1 MRLGSKTD
9 DEFLI
14 KLNEKN
20 SQIQSIFHEKIKEI
34 AKKHLVDVMMQDGTV
49 KKQETFE
56 VEKINQIYNRFAN
69 GLQAWTLEGISSTN
83 DEGIRRNFIKLNTNA
98 DDCKISLHL
107 SIQYHVVLFYQPNYE
122 VMKKQKELSDF
133 MDMTKKQE
141 GELTEKSDHVIL
153 EKLKAEGYK
162 DLDTQNLFEI
172 FYNDDKI
179 REKIMSEIE
188 LQTDGDLQKISQ
200 RKEGLLKALDD
211 LLLETYQME
220 PVLIDEARLVTGEE
234 GCVCNIDIEMIE
246 NGQKG
251 GLFDSNQVSSSTK
264 EKISILID
272 QVLEAI
278 LNHPKS

>member
-14 KLNEKN
+14 KLNKKN

-34 AKKHLVDVMMQDGTV
+34 AKKHLVDVMMQDGVV
-49 KKQETFE
+49 KKQETFD
-56 VEKINQIYNRFAN
+56 VEKIHQVYNGFAN
-69 GLQAWTLEGISSTN
+69 RLQDWTLDGISSTN
-83 DEGIRRNFIKLNTNA
+83 NEGIRRNFIKLNTNA
-98 DDCKISLHL
+98 DNCKISLHF
-107 SIQYHVVLFYQPNYE
+107 SIQYHVILFYQPNYE

-153 EKLKAEGYK
+153 EKLRAEGYK

-179 REKIMSEIE
+179 REKIMNEIE

-200 RKEGLLKALDD
+200 HKENLLKELDD

-220 PVLIDEARLVTGEE
+220 PILIDEARLVTGEE

-278 LNHPKS
+278 T

>member
-14 KLNEKN
+14 KLNKKN

-34 AKKHLVDVMMQDGTV
+34 AKKHLVDVMMQDGIV
-49 KKQETFE
+49 KKQETFD
-56 VEKINQIYNRFAN
+56 VEKIHQVYNGFAN
-69 GLQAWTLEGISSTN
+69 RLQDWTLDGISSTN

-98 DDCKISLHL
+98 DNCKISLHF
-107 SIQYHVVLFYQPNYE
+107 SIQYHVILFYQPNYE

-153 EKLKAEGYK
+153 EKLRAEGYK

-172 FYNDDKI
+172 FYDDDKI
-179 REKIMSEIE
+179 REKIMNEIE

-200 RKEGLLKALDD
+200 RKENLLKELDD

-220 PVLIDEARLVTGEE
+220 PALIDEARLVTGEE

-246 NGQKG
+246 NEHQS
-251 GLFDSNQVSSSTK
+251 GLIDSNQVSSTTK
-264 EKISILID
+264 EKISTLID

-278 LNHPKS
+278 N

>member
-14 KLNEKN
+14 KLNKKN

-34 AKKHLVDVMMQDGTV
+34 AKKHLVDVMMQDGVV
-49 KKQETFE
+49 KKQETFD
-56 VEKINQIYNRFAN
+56 VEKIHQVYNGFAN
-69 GLQAWTLEGISSTN
+69 RLQDWTLDGISSTN
-83 DEGIRRNFIKLNTNA
+83 NEGIRRNFIKLNTNA
-98 DDCKISLHL
+98 DNCKISLHF
-107 SIQYHVVLFYQPNYE
+107 SIQYHVILFYQPNYE

-141 GELTEKSDHVIL
+141 GKLTEKSDHVIL
-153 EKLKAEGYK
+153 EKLRAEGYK

-179 REKIMSEIE
+179 REKIMNEIE

-200 RKEGLLKALDD
+200 RKENLLKELDD

-220 PVLIDEARLVTGEE
+220 PILIDEARLVTGEE

-278 LNHPKS
+278 T

>member
-14 KLNEKN
+14 KLNKKN

-34 AKKHLVDVMMQDGTV
+34 AKKHLVDVMMQDGIV
-49 KKQETFE
+49 KKQETFD
-56 VEKINQIYNRFAN
+56 VEKIHQVYNGFAN
-69 GLQAWTLEGISSTN
+69 RLQDWTLDGISSTN
-83 DEGIRRNFIKLNTNA
+83 DEGIRRNFIKLNTNI
-98 DDCKISLHL
+98 DNCKISLHL
-107 SIQYHVVLFYQPNYE
+107 SIQYHVILFYQPNYE

-153 EKLKAEGYK
+153 EKLRAEGYK

-172 FYNDDKI
+172 FYDDDKI
-179 REKIMSEIE
+179 REKIMNEIE

-200 RKEGLLKALDD
+200 RKENLLKELDD

-234 GCVCNIDIEMIE
+234 GCVCNIDIEIIE
-246 NGQKG
+246 NGQKVS
-251 GLFDSNQVSSSTK
+251 LFDSNQISSSTK

-272 QVLEAI
+272 HVLEAI
-278 LNHPKS
+278 T

>member
-9 DEFLI
+9 DGFLT

-20 SQIQSIFHEKIKEI
+20 SQIQSIFHKKIKEI

-56 VEKINQIYNRFAN
+56 VEKIDQIYNGFAN

-98 DDCKISLHL
+98 DDYRISLHL
-107 SIQYHVVLFYQPNYE
+107 SIQYHVILFYQPNYE

-133 MDMTKKQE
+133 VDMTKKQE

-153 EKLKAEGYK
+153 EKLREEGYK

-172 FYNDDKI
+172 F
-179 REKIMSEIE
+179 MTS
-188 LQTDGDLQKISQ
+188 
-200 RKEGLLKALDD
+200 
-211 LLLETYQME
+211 
-220 PVLIDEARLVTGEE
+220 
-234 GCVCNIDIEMIE
+234 
-246 NGQKG
+246 
-251 GLFDSNQVSSSTK
+251 
-264 EKISILID
+264 
-272 QVLEAI
+272 
-278 LNHPKS
+278 

>member
-1 MRLGSKTD
+1 MRLGTKTD
-9 DEFLI
+9 DEFLSG
-14 KLNEKN
+14 LNKKN
-20 SQIQSIFHEKIKEI
+20 RQIQNIFHEKIKKI
-34 AKKHLVDVMMQDGTV
+34 SKKYPVDVMLQDGSV
-49 KKQETFE
+49 KKQETFD
-56 VEKINQIYNRFAN
+56 VEKINQVYDGFAN
-69 GLQAWTLEGISSTN
+69 RLQNWVLDGISSTN
-83 DEGIRRNFIKLNTNA
+83 DEGIRRNFIKLNTNV
-98 DDCKISLHL
+98 DNCKISLHL

-141 GELTEKSDHVIL
+141 EKLTQKSDHVIL
-153 EKLKAEGYK
+153 EKLRAEGYK
-162 DLDTQNLFEI
+162 DLDTQSLFEI
-172 FYNDDKI
+172 FYRDDKI

-200 RKEGLLKALDD
+200 HKESLLKALDD

-246 NGQKG
+246 NDQKTS
-251 GLFDSNQVSSSTK
+251 LFDSEQVLSSTK

-272 QVLEAI
+272 EVLEAI
-278 LNHPKS
+278 T

>member
-20 SQIQSIFHEKIKEI
+20 SQIQSIFHGKIKEI

-172 FYNDDKI
+172 FYNDNKI

-188 LQTDGDLQKISQ
+188 LQTDGDLQKINQ
-200 RKEGLLKALDD
+200 RKECLLKALDD

-234 GCVCNIDIEMIE
+234 GCVCNIDIERIE
-246 NGQKG
+246 NGQKSG
-251 GLFDSNQVSSSTK
+251 VFDSNQVSSSTK
-264 EKISILID
+264 EKISALID

-278 LNHPKS
+278 T

>member
-14 KLNEKN
+14 KLNKKN

-34 AKKHLVDVMMQDGTV
+34 AKKHLVDVMMQDGIV
-49 KKQETFE
+49 KKQETFD
-56 VEKINQIYNRFAN
+56 VEKIHQVYNGFAN
-69 GLQAWTLEGISSTN
+69 RLQDWTLDGISSTN

-98 DDCKISLHL
+98 DNCRISLHF
-107 SIQYHVVLFYQPNYE
+107 SIQYHVILFYQPNYE

-153 EKLKAEGYK
+153 EKLRAEGYK

-179 REKIMSEIE
+179 REKIMNEID

-200 RKEGLLKALDD
+200 RKENLLKELDD

-220 PVLIDEARLVTGEE
+220 PILIDEARLVTGEE

-246 NGQKG
+246 NDQKS
-251 GLFDSNQVSSSTK
+251 GLIDSNQVSSTTK

-278 LNHPKS
+278 T

>member
-14 KLNEKN
+14 KLNKKN

-34 AKKHLVDVMMQDGTV
+34 AKKHPVDVMMQDGVV
-49 KKQETFE
+49 KKQETFD
-56 VEKINQIYNRFAN
+56 VEKIHQVYNEFAN
-69 GLQAWTLEGISSTN
+69 ILQDWTLDGISSTN

-98 DDCKISLHL
+98 DNCRISLHL
-107 SIQYHVVLFYQPNYE
+107 SIQYHVILFYQPNYE

-133 MDMTKKQE
+133 MDETKKHE
-141 GELTEKSDHVIL
+141 GELTKKSDHLIL
-153 EKLKAEGYK
+153 EKLRAEGYK
-162 DLDTQNLFEI
+162 DLDPQNLFEI
-172 FYNDDKI
+172 FYSDDKI

-188 LQTDGDLQKISQ
+188 IQTDGDLQKISQ
-200 RKEGLLKALDD
+200 RKESLLKELDD

-246 NGQKG
+246 NDQKT
-251 GLFDSNQVSSSTK
+251 GLFDSEQVSSSTK
-264 EKISILID
+264 EKISTLID
-272 QVLEAI
+272 EVLESI
-278 LNHPKS
+278 T

>member
-14 KLNEKN
+14 KLNKKN

-34 AKKHLVDVMMQDGTV
+34 AKKHLVDVMMQDGVV
-49 KKQETFE
+49 KKQETFD
-56 VEKINQIYNRFAN
+56 VEKIHQVYNGFAN
-69 GLQAWTLEGISSTN
+69 RLQDWTSDGISSTN
-83 DEGIRRNFIKLNTNA
+83 NEGIRRNFIKLNTNA
-98 DDCKISLHL
+98 DNCKISLHY
-107 SIQYHVVLFYQPNYE
+107 SIQYHVILFYQPNYK

-141 GELTEKSDHVIL
+141 GKLTEKSDHVIL
-153 EKLKAEGYK
+153 EKLRAEGYK

-172 FYNDDKI
+172 FYDDDKI
-179 REKIMSEIE
+179 REKIMNEIE

-200 RKEGLLKALDD
+200 HKEGLLKALDD

-220 PVLIDEARLVTGEE
+220 PALIDEARLVTGEE

-246 NGQKG
+246 NEHQS
-251 GLFDSNQVSSSTK
+251 GLIDSNQVSSTTK
-264 EKISILID
+264 EKISTLID

-278 LNHPKS
+278 I

>member
-14 KLNEKN
+14 KLNKKN

-34 AKKHLVDVMMQDGTV
+34 AKKHLVDVMMQDGIV
-49 KKQETFE
+49 KKQETFY
-56 VEKINQIYNRFAN
+56 VEKIHQVYNGFAN
-69 GLQAWTLEGISSTN
+69 RLQDWTLDGISSTN

-98 DDCKISLHL
+98 DNCKISLHF
-107 SIQYHVVLFYQPNYE
+107 SIQYHVILFYQPNYE

-153 EKLKAEGYK
+153 EKLRAEGYK

-200 RKEGLLKALDD
+200 RKENLLKELDD

-220 PVLIDEARLVTGEE
+220 PILIDEARLVTGEE

-278 LNHPKS
+278 T

>member
-14 KLNEKN
+14 KLNKKN
-20 SQIQSIFHEKIKEI
+20 SQIQSIFHQKIKEI
-34 AKKHLVDVMMQDGTV
+34 AKKHPVDVMMQDGVV
-49 KKQETFE
+49 KKQETFD
-56 VEKINQIYNRFAN
+56 VEKIHQVYNEFAN
-69 GLQAWTLEGISSTN
+69 RLQDWTLDGISSTN

-98 DDCKISLHL
+98 DNCKISLHF
-107 SIQYHVVLFYQPNYE
+107 SIQYHVILFYQPNYE

-153 EKLKAEGYK
+153 EKLRAEGYK

-179 REKIMSEIE
+179 REKIMNEID

-200 RKEGLLKALDD
+200 RKENLLKELDD

-220 PVLIDEARLVTGEE
+220 PILIDEARLVTGEE

-246 NGQKG
+246 NEHQS
-251 GLFDSNQVSSSTK
+251 GLIDSNQVSSTTK

-278 LNHPKS
+278 TQSS

>member
-49 KKQETFE
+49 KKQETIE

-69 GLQAWTLEGISSTN
+69 GLQAWTLECISSTN

-122 VMKKQKELSDF
+122 VMNKQKELSDF

-172 FYNDDKI
+172 FYSDDKI

-188 LQTDGDLQKISQ
+188 LQTDGYLQKINQ

-220 PVLIDEARLVTGEE
+220 PVLIDEVRLVTGEE
-234 GCVCNIDIEMIE
+234 GCVCNIDFELIE
-246 NGQKG
+246 NEQKSS
-251 GLFDSNQVSSSTK
+251 LFDSKILSNSTK
-264 EKISILID
+264 EKITSLVN

-278 LNHPKS
+278 S

>member
-14 KLNEKN
+14 KLNKKN

-179 REKIMSEIE
+179 REKIMNEIE

-200 RKEGLLKALDD
+200 HKESLLKALDD

-234 GCVCNIDIEMIE
+234 GCVCNIDIERIE
-246 NGQKG
+246 NGQKSG
-251 GLFDSNQVSSSTK
+251 VFDSNQVSSSTK
-264 EKISILID
+264 EKISALID

-278 LNHPKS
+278 T

>member
-20 SQIQSIFHEKIKEI
+20 NQIQNIFHEKIKKI
-34 AKKHLVDVMMQDGTV
+34 AEKYQVDVMMQDGTV
-49 KKQETFE
+49 KKQETFD
-56 VEKINQIYNRFAN
+56 VNKIHQVYDEFAKK
-69 GLQAWTLEGISSTN
+69 LQNWTLEGISSTN

-98 DDCKISLHL
+98 DNCRISLHL
-107 SIQYHVVLFYQPNYE
+107 SIQYHVILFYQPNYK

-133 MDMTKKQE
+133 MDMTKKHE
-141 GELTEKSDHVIL
+141 GELTEKSDHLIL
-153 EKLKAEGYK
+153 EKLKAAGYK
-162 DLDTQNLFEI
+162 DLDPQNLFEI
-172 FYNDDKI
+172 FYSDDKI

-200 RKEGLLKALDD
+200 RKESLLKELDD

-220 PVLIDEARLVTGEE
+220 PILIDEARLVTGEE
-234 GCVCNIDIEMIE
+234 GCVCNIDIERIE
-246 NGQKG
+246 NDQKTG
-251 GLFDSNQVSSSTK
+251 MFNSDQISSGTK

-272 QVLEAI
+272 EVLEAI
-278 LNHPKS
+278 T

>member
-14 KLNEKN
+14 KLNKKN

-34 AKKHLVDVMMQDGTV
+34 AKKHLVDVMMQDGIV
-49 KKQETFE
+49 KKQETFD
-56 VEKINQIYNRFAN
+56 VEKIHQVYNEFAN
-69 GLQAWTLEGISSTN
+69 RLQDWTLDGISSTN

-98 DDCKISLHL
+98 DNCRISLHL
-107 SIQYHVVLFYQPNYE
+107 SIQYHVILFYQPNYE

-153 EKLKAEGYK
+153 EKLRAEGYK

-179 REKIMSEIE
+179 REKIMNEIE

-200 RKEGLLKALDD
+200 RKENLLKELDD

-220 PVLIDEARLVTGEE
+220 PILIDEARLVTGEE

-278 LNHPKS
+278 T

>member
-14 KLNEKN
+14 KLNKKN

-34 AKKHLVDVMMQDGTV
+34 AKKHPVDVMMQDGVV
-49 KKQETFE
+49 KKQETFD
-56 VEKINQIYNRFAN
+56 VEKIHQVYNEFAN
-69 GLQAWTLEGISSTN
+69 RLQDWTLDGISSTN

-98 DDCKISLHL
+98 DNCRISLHL
-107 SIQYHVVLFYQPNYE
+107 SIQYHVILFYQPNYE

-133 MDMTKKQE
+133 MDETKKHE
-141 GELTEKSDHVIL
+141 GELTKKSDHLIL
-153 EKLKAEGYK
+153 EKLRAEGYK
-162 DLDTQNLFEI
+162 DLDPQNLFEI
-172 FYNDDKI
+172 FYSDDKI

-188 LQTDGDLQKISQ
+188 IQTDGDLQKISQ
-200 RKEGLLKALDD
+200 RKESLLKELDD

-246 NGQKG
+246 NDQKT
-251 GLFDSNQVSSSTK
+251 GLFDSEQVSSSTK
-264 EKISILID
+264 EKISTLID
-272 QVLEAI
+272 EVLEAI
-278 LNHPKS
+278 T